1 MLARGLFVGIA
12 LLVAAT
18 FFFLFGPMGHPGS
31 PQKEQILRIVA
42 DLPLPGPPVRFDYQ
56 SLDASDGRLYIAH
69 MNADQLVVFDT
80 KKREVVANLDGFHR
94 VHGVIAVPELARI
107 FASVTGDHQ
116 VAVVDRSSLK
126 TLAKV
131 GEIRYP
137 DGLAYAP
144 QDHRVFVSDEHGDAD
159 AVIEAANNTLVT
171 TIPLGG
177 GAGNTLYDSGN
188 NKILVAV
195 HGKNELVKI
204 DPRQGKV
211 IERTALAGLRD
222 PHGVALDVENRLAFV
237 AGEGNHKLVVV
248 DLGTMQVGAP
258 FSVGRDPDVLAFD
271 NGTKRLYVAAE
282 SGDVTVFHELN
293 RTLEP
298 EGGIHLPHGHTVAV
312 DPVTHLVYFPLEDV
326 GGKPLLRIMECIYGV
341 GGSRN

>member
-18 FFFLFGPMGHPGS
+18 FFFLFGPTGHPGS

-56 SLDASDGRLYIAH
+56 SLDASDGRLYISH
-69 MNADQLVVFDT
+69 TNADQLVVFDT
-80 KKREVVANLDGFHR
+80 KKRHAPGESRLDLPPL
-94 VHGVIAVPELARI
+94 GVIAVPELARI

-116 VAVVDRSSLK
+116 IAVVDRASLK

-144 QDHRVFVSDEHGDAD
+144 QDNRVFVSDEHGDAD
-159 AVIEAANNTLVT
+159 AVIDAANNTLVT

-177 GAGNTLYDSGN
+177 GAGNTLYDSGD

-204 DPRQGKV
+204 D
-211 IERTALAGLRD
+211 
-222 PHGVALDVENRLAFV
+222 
-237 AGEGNHKLVVV
+237 
-248 DLGTMQVGAP
+248 
-258 FSVGRDPDVLAFD
+258 
-271 NGTKRLYVAAE
+271 
-282 SGDVTVFHELN
+282 
-293 RTLEP
+293 
-298 EGGIHLPHGHTVAV
+298 
-312 DPVTHLVYFPLEDV
+312 
-326 GGKPLLRIMECIYGV
+326 
-341 GGSRN
+341 